1 MPGIPSF
8 DGTALLPELN
18 IPGVSIIGR
27 TFAATSR
34 PMSLAYAASE
44 LTLVSTSRQLT
55 LTTALLLAL
64 VFVAMAGIAA
74 WSWLHRRRLDGR
86 RRSAEA
92 ELRATQNRLTQLS
105 NQLPVA
111 LFSFR
116 PGYGFEAVSDGIEH
130 LLPVTAQQVLA
141 DPQQLL
147 AAIAAEDRAGL
158 RWLNI
163 EEDCPTR
170 LEWLGRSAKPAA
182 DDRNPATGSMLRWL
196 QMRGSVDIGPGG
208 ERLLAG
214 VIVDVTPLMS
224 AQQALEIS
232 REELRQLAT
241 YRENEREQEYRR
253 LAREFHD
260 ELGQLL
266 TSARMQL
273 KWLDG
278 RLADDQATHAALAAI
293 EAMIADAY
301 RSVKSIAAEL
311 RPPALNLGLSAA
323 IEWQAARALTP
334 AGLQFTAALA
344 PLAETLPDDVATAL
358 FRIVQEAFTN
368 VLRYAGARSVHV
380 SLRQAEG
387 QLVLSVADD
396 GCGFDPAAVAVGE
409 HFGLVGMRER
419 VAALHGMLDIDSA
432 PGEGTR
438 INVQLPLRA
447 LSATEGCP

>member
-1 MPGIPSF
+1 
-8 DGTALLPELN
+8 
-18 IPGVSIIGR
+18 
-27 TFAATSR
+27 
-34 PMSLAYAASE
+34 MSLAYAA
-44 LTLVSTSRQLT
+44 TDPTHVGTSQQLT
-55 LTTALLLAL
+55 HSMGLLLVL

-74 WSWLHRRRLDGR
+74 WSWLHRRRIDER

-92 ELRATQNRLTQLS
+92 ELRATQNRLAQLS

-141 DPQQLL
+141 DPRRLL

-170 LEWLGRSAKPAA
+170 LEWLGRSAQPAA
-182 DDRNPATGSMLRWL
+182 AGTEPENGATLRWL
-196 QMRGSVDIGPGG
+196 QMHGSVDIGPGG

-224 AQQALEIS
+224 TQQALEAS
-232 REELRQLAT
+232 REELRQLASF
-241 YRENEREQEYRR
+241 RENEREQEYRR

-266 TSARMQL
+266 TTARMQL
-273 KWLDG
+273 QWLDG
-278 RLADDQATHAALAAI
+278 RLADDQATHTALAGI
-293 EAMIADAY
+293 EAMIGEAY

-311 RPPALNLGLSAA
+311 RPPALNLGLAAA
-323 IEWQAARALTP
+323 IEWQAARVLTP

-344 PLAETLPDDVATAL
+344 LPAESLPDASATAL

-368 VLRYAGARSVHV
+368 VLRHAGARSVHV

-387 QLVLSVADD
+387 QLILSVADD
-396 GCGFDPAAVAVGE
+396 GCGFDPAAIAAGE

-419 VAALHGMLDIDSA
+419 VAALQGVLDIDSA
-432 PGEGTR
+432 PDEGTR
-438 INVQLPLRA
+438 INVQLPWRA
-447 LSATEGCP
+447 MSTTEDRP

>member
-1 MPGIPSF
+1 
-8 DGTALLPELN
+8 
-18 IPGVSIIGR
+18 
-27 TFAATSR
+27 
-34 PMSLAYAASE
+34 MSLAYAASE
-44 LTLVSTSRQLT
+44 LTHVGTSRQLT
-55 LTTALLLAL
+55 LTTGLLLAL
-64 VFVAMAGIAA
+64 VFAAMAGIAA
-74 WSWLHRRRLDGR
+74 WSWLNRRRLLER
-86 RRSAEA
+86 RRTAEA
-92 ELRATQNRLTQLS
+92 ELRATQNRLAQVS
-105 NQLPVA
+105 NQLPLA

-130 LLPVTAQQVLA
+130 LLPVTAQQLLA
-141 DPQQLL
+141 DPKQFL
-147 AAIAAEDRAGL
+147 AAVVAEDRAGL
-158 RWLNI
+158 QWLNI
-163 EEDCPTR
+163 GEDCPTR
-170 LEWLGRSAKPAA
+170 LEWLGRCLAP
-182 DDRNPATGSMLRWL
+182 RTGTAPPGDGSVRWL

-214 VIVDVTPLMS
+214 VVVDVTPLMS
-224 AQQALEIS
+224 TQQALEAS

-273 KWLDG
+273 QWLDG
-278 RLADDQATHAALAAI
+278 RLADDQATHSALAAI
-293 EAMIADAY
+293 ESMIGEAY

-311 RPPALNLGLSAA
+311 RPPALNLGLPAA

-334 AGLQFTAALA
+334 AGLQFTVALA
-344 PLAETLPDDVATAL
+344 PVAESLPDAVATAL

-380 SLRQAEG
+380 SLRADGG

-396 GCGFDPAAVAVGE
+396 GRGFDPAGVAAGE

-419 VAALHGMLDIDSA
+419 VAALHGTLDIDSA

-438 INVQLPLRA
+438 ITVQLPLPA
-447 LSATEGCP
+447 QPATENPP

>member
-1 MPGIPSF
+1 
-8 DGTALLPELN
+8 
-18 IPGVSIIGR
+18 
-27 TFAATSR
+27 
-34 PMSLAYAASE
+34 MSLAYAATE

-55 LTTALLLAL
+55 LSTGLLLAL
-64 VFVAMAGIAA
+64 VFAAMVGIAV
-74 WSWLHRRRLDGR
+74 WSWLNRQRLLTR

-92 ELRATQNRLTQLS
+92 ELRATQNRLAQLS
-105 NQLPVA
+105 NQLPIA

-130 LLPVTAQQVLA
+130 LLPVTAQQVLI

-147 AAIAAEDRAGL
+147 AAVAAEDRTGL

-170 LEWLGRSAKPAA
+170 LEWLGRSTAA
-182 DDRNPATGSMLRWL
+182 GTKDQRGAAAVRWL
-196 QMRGSVDIGPGG
+196 QMRGSVDLDANG

-224 AQQALEIS
+224 TQQALEVS
-232 REELRQLAT
+232 REELRQLET

-273 KWLDG
+273 QWLEG
-278 RLADDQATHAALAAI
+278 RLADDQATRSALASI
-293 EAMIADAY
+293 EAMIGEAY

-323 IEWQAARALTP
+323 IEWQAARVLTP

-344 PLAETLPDDVATAL
+344 PLAESLPDAVATAL
-358 FRIVQEAFTN
+358 FRIVQESFTN
-368 VLRYAGARSVHV
+368 VLRHAEASSVHV
-380 SLRQAEG
+380 SLRQTGE
-387 QLVLSVADD
+387 QLILSVADD
-396 GCGFDPAAVAVGE
+396 GCGFDPAGVAAGD

-419 VAALHGMLDIDSA
+419 VAALQGVLDIDSA

-438 INVQLPLRA
+438 ITVQLPMRA
-447 LSATEGCP
+447 LPGTESLT

>member
-1 MPGIPSF
+1 
-8 DGTALLPELN
+8 
-18 IPGVSIIGR
+18 
-27 TFAATSR
+27 
-34 PMSLAYAASE
+34 MSLAYAASE

-64 VFVAMAGIAA
+64 VFAAMSGIAA

-86 RRSAEA
+86 RRTAEA
-92 ELRATQNRLTQLS
+92 QLRATQNRLTQLS

-141 DPQQLL
+141 DPGQLL
-147 AAIAAEDRAGL
+147 GAIAAQDRAAL

-170 LEWLGRSAKPAA
+170 LEWLGRSAQA
-182 DDRNPATGSMLRWL
+182 DTADGQAGDATAVRWL

-224 AQQALEIS
+224 AQLSLEVS

-273 KWLDG
+273 QWLDG
-278 RLADDQATHAALAAI
+278 RLADDQATHSALASI
-293 EAMIADAY
+293 EAMIGEAY

-323 IEWQAARALTP
+323 IEWQAARVLTP

-344 PLAETLPDDVATAL
+344 PLAESLPDAVATAL
-358 FRIVQEAFTN
+358 FRIVQESFTN

-380 SLRQAEG
+380 SLRQSG
-387 QLVLSVADD
+387 DQLVLSVADD
-396 GCGFDPAAVAVGE
+396 GCGFDPAAVAAGE

-419 VAALHGMLDIDSA
+419 VAALQGVLDIDSA

-438 INVQLPLRA
+438 ITVHLPLPGQPTAERP
-447 LSATEGCP
+447 T